1 MQFFSELESCP
12 MEPVL
17 DLYSGLRAENGP
29 SKSQHIFRVLFME
42 LTAIFFNCESEEL
55 ETA

>member
-1 MQFFSELESCP
+1 

-17 DLYSGLRAENGP
+17 DLYSGSRAENGP
-29 SKSQHIFRVLFME
+29 RESQHIFRVLFME